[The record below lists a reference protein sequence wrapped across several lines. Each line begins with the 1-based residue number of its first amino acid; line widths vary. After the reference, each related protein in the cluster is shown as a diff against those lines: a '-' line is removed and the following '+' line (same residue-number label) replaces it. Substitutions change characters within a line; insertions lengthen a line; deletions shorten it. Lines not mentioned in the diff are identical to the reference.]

1 MTPSVARALVLEAPR
16 QLVERTMPLPS
27 IGDDDGLLRVEAC
40 GLCGTDH
47 ELYTGTL
54 PCGFAF
60 VPGHESVGV
69 VEAVGPKAA
78 ERWEVQVGD
87 RVAVEVMLSC
97 GECEKCRAGD
107 YRLCRRH
114 GLSDMYGLISVDK
127 APGLWGGYA
136 THQYLAPDSLLL
148 RVPPTLDPRVA

>member
-1 MTPSVARALVLEAPR
+1 MAQTAVRALVLDAPR
-16 QLVERTMPLPS
+16 TLVERSLPMPS
-27 IGDDDGLLRVEAC
+27 IGEDDGLLRVEAC

-54 PCGFAF
+54 PAGFAF

-78 ERWEVQVGD
+78 ERWSVRVGD
-87 RVAVEVMLSC
+87 RVAVEVMQSC
-97 GECEKCRAGD
+97 GACEKCLAGD

-114 GLSDMYGLISVDK
+114 GRID
-127 APGLWGGYA
+127 PGAALQTCA
-136 THQYLAPDSLLL
+136 QFVERRPLCRKPNLAEQVIGERLA
-148 RVPPTLDPRVA
+148 RQRGA